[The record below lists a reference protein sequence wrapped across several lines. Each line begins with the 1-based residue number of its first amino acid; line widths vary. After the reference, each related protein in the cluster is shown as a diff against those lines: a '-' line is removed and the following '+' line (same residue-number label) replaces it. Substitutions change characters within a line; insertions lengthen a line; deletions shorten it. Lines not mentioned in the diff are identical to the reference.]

1 MRTILCALALC
12 VACFAQHPGEP
23 TPPKPTSYKPIT
35 SDEKIAILKAQK
47 AFLTAQDA
55 VKQTPQFGAFIEAQN
70 SVQKAWQ
77 EVLTSRKLTSE
88 NTILCDGPGPGPCS
102 DVPAG
107 DFAVKPKPEPEVK
120 K

>member
-47 AFLTAQDA
+47 EFLTAQDA
-55 VKQTPQFGAFIEAQN
+55 VKGTPQFSAFIEAQ
-70 SVQKAWQ
+70 SKVQKAWQ
-77 EVLTSRKLTSE
+77 AVLDNRKLTPDKVA
-88 NTILCDGPGPGPCS
+88 LCDGPAPGPCS
-102 DVPAG
+102 DVAAG
-107 DFAVKPKPEPEVK
+107 DMIIKEKPPEAK